1 MILFGDLAEI
11 KRSRGANSVVVET
24 PSHPAGL
31 PGARRH
37 AGRGGKVELP
47 GRTKSGFGLLITAAT
62 GLFLLWLSA
71 RVFRAALLLYG
82 QRMGLRSVWKALR
95 EAN

>member
-47 GRTKSGFGLLITAAT
+47 GRTKSGSDYSSPPRQACSCSG
-62 GLFLLWLSA
+62 
-71 RVFRAALLLYG
+71 
-82 QRMGLRSVWKALR
+82 
-95 EAN
+95 